1 MTLTNTSTTTT
12 GPTVPAAKKF
22 ASQRSILAKISLN
35 SGQTV
40 TGLDAT
46 SFSDQFAQVSGGEIT
61 ASVEKIYR
69 GGSTFPETLCA
80 PSEIGDITLTDFVEY
95 EAAPAATGS
104 FYSKMQILRQYVG
117 RIYFDISVKTY
128 DCDLAVPGS
137 ERLYTKALLVGLTEA
152 DGDASSGAPATFAL
166 TFSIST
172 IAPSVINAGASG
184 STTTTTTA

>member
-1 MTLTNTSTTTT
+1 MPTL
-12 GPTVPAAKKF
+12 PIKKF
-22 ASQRSILAKISLN
+22 AAQRQVLATIALST
-35 SGQTV
+35 GQTI
-40 TGLDAT
+40 TGLT
-46 SFSDQFAQVSGGEIT
+46 SSSFSEAFAQVSGGEIT

-95 EAAPAATGS
+95 ADSSTD
-104 FYSKMQILRQYVG
+104 FYSKMQILRQHVG
-117 RIYFDISVKTY
+117 RLYFDVSIKIY

-137 ERLYTKALLVGLTEA
+137 ERFYSKALLVGLTEA

-172 IAPSVINAGASG
+172 IAAPSA
-184 STTTTTTA
+184 

>member
-1 MTLTNTSTTTT
+1 MTTTT
-12 GPTVPAAKKF
+12 TSTGSGTTVPAAKKF
-22 ASQRSILAKISLN
+22 ASQRSILAKIVLN

-40 TGLDAT
+40 TGLSTT
-46 SFSDQFAQVSGGEIT
+46 SFSDYFAQVSGGEIT
-61 ASVEKIYR
+61 ASVEKVYR

-95 EAAPAATGS
+95 EVSPTTGS
-104 FYSKMQILRQYVG
+104 FYEKMQILRQYVG

-128 DCDLAVPGS
+128 NCDLAVPGS

-166 TFSIST
+166 TFSVST
-172 IAPSVINAGASG
+172 ISPSVVNTGAPG
-184 STTTTTTA
+184 QNIPATPAT

>member
-1 MTLTNTSTTTT
+1 MPTL
-12 GPTVPAAKKF
+12 PIKKF
-22 ASQRSILAKISLN
+22 ASQRQVLATIALS
-35 SGQTV
+35 SGQTI
-40 TGLDAT
+40 TGLTST
-46 SFSDQFAQVSGGEIT
+46 SFGEAFAQVSGGEIT

-95 EAAPAATGS
+95 DDATTN
-104 FYSKMQILRQYVG
+104 FYEKMQILRQYVG
-117 RIYFDISVKTY
+117 RIYFDVSIKIY

-137 ERLYTKALLVGLTEA
+137 ERFYSKALLVGLTEA

-172 IAPSVINAGASG
+172 IAAPSA
-184 STTTTTTA
+184 

>member
-1 MTLTNTSTTTT
+1 MTTTT
-12 GPTVPAAKKF
+12 PAVKKF
-22 ASQRSILAKISLN
+22 ASQRSVLAKIALS

-40 TGLDAT
+40 TGLTAT
-46 SFSDQFAQVSGGEIT
+46 SFNEAFAQVSGGEIT

-95 EAAPAATGS
+95 DTSATG
-104 FYSKMQILRQYVG
+104 FYAKMQVLRQYVG
-117 RIYFDISVKTY
+117 RIYFDVSVQIY

-137 ERLYTKALLVGLTEA
+137 ERFYSKALLVGLTEA

-172 IAPSVINAGASG
+172 ISPSVAGA
-184 STTTTTTA
+184 TA

>member
-1 MTLTNTSTTTT
+1 
-12 GPTVPAAKKF
+12 
-22 ASQRSILAKISLN
+22 
-35 SGQTV
+35 V
-40 TGLDAT
+40 TGLT
-46 SFSDQFAQVSGGEIT
+46 SKSFEEAFAQVSGGEIT

-95 EAAPAATGS
+95 DTTSTG
-104 FYSKMQILRQYVG
+104 FYKKMQILRQHVG
-117 RIYFDISVKTY
+117 RIYFDVSIKIY

-137 ERLYTKALLVGLTEA
+137 ERFYSKALLVGLTEA

-172 IAPSVINAGASG
+172 ITPPSA
-184 STTTTTTA
+184 

>member
-1 MTLTNTSTTTT
+1 MAS
-12 GPTVPAAKKF
+12 VKSFAAQRQVL
-22 ASQRSILAKISLN
+22 ATIALSESQD
-35 SGQTV
+35 V
-40 TGLDAT
+40 TGLT
-46 SFSDQFAQVSGGEIT
+46 SKSFEEAFAQVSGGEIT

-95 EAAPAATGS
+95 DTTSTG
-104 FYSKMQILRQYVG
+104 FYKKMQILRQHVG
-117 RIYFDISVKTY
+117 RIYFDVSIKIY

-137 ERLYTKALLVGLTEA
+137 ERFYSKALLVGLTEA

-172 IAPSVINAGASG
+172 IAAPSA
-184 STTTTTTA
+184 